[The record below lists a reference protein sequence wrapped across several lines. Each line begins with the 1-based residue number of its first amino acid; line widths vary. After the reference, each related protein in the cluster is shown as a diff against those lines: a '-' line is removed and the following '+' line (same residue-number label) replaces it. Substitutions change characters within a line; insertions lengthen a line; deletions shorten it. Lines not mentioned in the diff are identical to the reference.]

1 MLVLFIWIVFIGL
14 LFVTVYITFSLKT
27 EYRKT
32 VEHRVSDSRTQN
44 LFVYYDGENV
54 SGAVNINLKPGGK
67 LEHKGVK
74 IELIGQIG

>member
-1 MLVLFIWIVFIGL
+1 M
-14 LFVTVYITFSLKT
+14 
-27 EYRKT
+27 YRKT

-54 SGAVNINLKPGGK
+54 SGAVNINLKPGSK